1 MTNSEKNHEQQ
12 TALLVSQGNPAAMK
26 ELYCATAEY
35 LTAVCARY
43 ISDDEDVKD
52 ILQDSYVKI
61 FTSAGKFEYRGEGSL
76 RAWMTRIVV
85 NESLKFLK
93 RTEKSGIL
101 QYGDSIPDV
110 ADDSEPDVAGIPVA
124 RLHEMIRALPAGYR
138 TVFNLYVFEHKS
150 HKEIAAMLGISE
162 NTSAS
167 QLHRAKDMLAKK
179 IRNYNSADHERTM
192 D

>member
-1 MTNSEKNHEQQ
+1 
-12 TALLVSQGNPAAMK
+12 MK

-110 ADDSEPDVAGIPVA
+110 ADDSEPDVAGIPAA

-138 TVFNLYVFEHKS
+138 TVFNLYVFEQKPQRNSRHARHKRK
-150 HKEIAAMLGISE
+150 HLGLAA
-162 NTSAS
+162 APRKR
-167 QLHRAKDMLAKK
+167 HARKKDKK
-179 IRNYNSADHERTM
+179 LQFRRP
-192 D
+192 

>member
-1 MTNSEKNHEQQ
+1 
-12 TALLVSQGNPAAMK
+12 MK

-61 FTSAGKFEYRGEGSL
+61 FTSAGKFEYRG
-76 RAWMTRIVV
+76 
-85 NESLKFLK
+85 
-93 RTEKSGIL
+93 
-101 QYGDSIPDV
+101 DSIPDV
-110 ADDSEPDVAGIPVA
+110 ADDSEPDVAGIPAA

>member
-101 QYGDSIPDV
+101 QYGDSIRQR
-110 ADDSEPDVAGIPVA
+110 A
-124 RLHEMIRALPAGYR
+124 RRGRHSCRTPARNDTRTARRLPHGVQPLRVR
-138 TVFNLYVFEHKS
+138 TQKPQRNSRHARHKRK
-150 HKEIAAMLGISE
+150 HLGLAA
-162 NTSAS
+162 TPRKRHA
-167 QLHRAKDMLAKK
+167 RKKDKK
-179 IRNYNSADHERTM
+179 LQFRRP
-192 D
+192 

>member
-1 MTNSEKNHEQQ
+1 
-12 TALLVSQGNPAAMK
+12 MK

-110 ADDSEPDVAGIPVA
+110 ADDSEPDVAGIPDTRTA
-124 RLHEMIRALPAGYR
+124 RRLPHGVQPLRIRTQKPQRNSRHAR
-138 TVFNLYVFEHKS
+138 HKRK
-150 HKEIAAMLGISE
+150 HLGLAA
-162 NTSAS
+162 APRKR
-167 QLHRAKDMLAKK
+167 HARKKDKK
-179 IRNYNSADHERTM
+179 LQFRRP
-192 D
+192 

>member
-1 MTNSEKNHEQQ
+1 M
-12 TALLVSQGNPAAMK
+12 
-26 ELYCATAEY
+26 
-35 LTAVCARY
+35 
-43 ISDDEDVKD
+43 
-52 ILQDSYVKI
+52 
-61 FTSAGKFEYRGEGSL
+61 
-76 RAWMTRIVV
+76 V

-110 ADDSEPDVAGIPVA
+110 ADDSEPDVAGIPAA

-138 TVFNLYVFEHKS
+138 TVFNLHVFEHKS